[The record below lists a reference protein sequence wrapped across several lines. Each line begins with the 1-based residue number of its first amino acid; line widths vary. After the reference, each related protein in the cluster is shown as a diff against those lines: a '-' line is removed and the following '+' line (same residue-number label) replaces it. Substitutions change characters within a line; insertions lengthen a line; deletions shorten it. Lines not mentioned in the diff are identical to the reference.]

1 MTNYWIQLFINR
13 NSTTSVGAEENLNA
27 ILKKYFPGDYQ
38 LEIIDIQEHPDKAEE
53 ACILAIP
60 TLIRKWPQPEVRLIG
75 ALTVQ
80 TRVLAG
86 LGIAN
91 VDHLLKQKEN

>member
-13 NSTTSVGAEENLNA
+13 NSATSVGAEENLNA
-27 ILKKYFPGDYQ
+27 ILQKYYPGDYR
-38 LEIIDIQEHPDKAEE
+38 LEIIDIMEDPDKAEE
-53 ACILAIP
+53 AGILAIP
-60 TLIRKWPQPEVRLIG
+60 TLIRKWPEPEVRLIG

-91 VDHLLKQKEN
+91 VDHLQKQ

>member
-1 MTNYWIQLFINR
+1 M
-13 NSTTSVGAEENLNA
+13 GAEENLNA
-27 ILKKYFPGDYQ
+27 ILKKYYPGEFR
-38 LEIIDIQEHPDKAEE
+38 LEIIDIMEDPDKAEE
-53 ACILAIP
+53 AGILAIP
-60 TLIRKWPQPEVRLIG
+60 TLIRKWPAPEVRLIG

-91 VDHLLKQKEN
+91 VDHLQKQ